1 MLRLCAQGCFSA
13 FFWRRCAWYTGFV
26 AIPKTI
32 PTRPVSGL
40 ILRVNYW
47 LVTHRLLLKRLLAI
61 GLGAFCIGIYGYAFG
76 IVFGLARGQ
85 EAYRAMMASFTQDLI
100 DYRSLRPLISP
111 QPLQSGVP
119 SVLPA
124 PEGLADLIATV
135 VNPNQKFAV
144 PVLWY
149 RFSDDQGELASG
161 DTFIMPGETKYVVS
175 FGSRTPVGQ
184 TTFTLAEVNW
194 QRLNPE
200 EFAKL
205 REEKLRVVISG
216 LEHRTAADLG
226 PLASRLG
233 GQTVFAVK
241 NDSIFGYWDVA
252 LYVLLKNGG
261 KVEAAQFARI
271 RKLDPGQEEF
281 ITVNWTQSLPPTTE
295 VSVVPELNLFD
306 ADSFYDYQYTG
317 PGFRR

>member
-1 MLRLCAQGCFSA
+1 MG
-13 FFWRRCAWYTGFV
+13 
-26 AIPKTI
+26 
-32 PTRPVSGL
+32 GL
-40 ILRVNYW
+40 VLRVNYW

-61 GLGAFCIGIYGYAFG
+61 GLGAFCVGLYAYTFS

-124 PEGLADLIATV
+124 PQGLSDLIAIV
-135 VNPNQKFAV
+135 ANPNQKFAA
-144 PVLWY
+144 PTLRY
-149 RFSDDQGELASG
+149 RFSDDQGELATG
-161 DTFIMPGETKYVVS
+161 VTFIMPGETKYVFS
-175 FGSRTPVGQ
+175 FGSRVPVGQ
-184 TTFTLAEVNW
+184 ATFALTEVNW
-194 QRLNPE
+194 QRLNPD

-216 LEHRTAADLG
+216 LQHRGAADLG
-226 PLASRLG
+226 PLSTRLG
-233 GQTVFAVK
+233 GQTVFAVR

-252 LYVLLKNGG
+252 LYVLLKNGD
-261 KVEAAQFARI
+261 KVEATHFVRI

-281 ITVNWTQSLPPTTE
+281 ITVNWAQSLPPTTE